1 MALIILRGHSNSQS
15 GTRIQVVGKKRGGA
29 SRKCMV
35 MSRRKVSSRVSKMAS
50 PSAAQPEPS
59 LCESP
64 VPASMF
70 SPEPDAEDSDSS
82 LDGEPMRNGES
93 DVDLTCKLVL
103 VSPSAEQYDSL
114 LHQLRDRMD
123 EGRGETIY
131 VIGQGSDG
139 TEYGLNEDDMEAS
152 IATVTS
158 MAEQIGADM
167 ILLREHQ
174 EAGGK
179 VRDYLVRKCV
189 GDNDFLEVRVAVVG
203 NVDAGKSTLLGV
215 LTHGE
220 LDNGRGFARQKLF
233 RHKHEIESGRTSS
246 VGNDILGF
254 DSHGHVVNKP
264 DSHGGSL
271 EWTKICEKSS
281 KIITFIDL
289 AGHEKYLK
297 TTVFGMTGHL
307 PDFCML
313 MVGSNAGIVG
323 MTKEHLGLALALNV
337 PVFVVVTKIDMCPA
351 NILQETLKL
360 LQRLLKSPGCRK
372 IPVLVQNRDDVIV
385 TASNFSSERMCPI
398 FQISNVTG
406 ENLELLK
413 MFLNLLSPRTSSREE
428 EPAEFQIDDTYSVP
442 GVGTVVSGTT
452 LRGLIKLNDLLLLGP
467 DPLGSFTSIAVKS
480 IHRKRMPVKEVRG
493 GQTASFAL
501 KKIKRSSIRKGMVM
515 VSPRLNPQA
524 SWEFEAEILVL
535 HHPTTISPRYQA
547 MVHCGSIRQT
557 ATILSMS
564 RDCLRTGDKATVHF
578 RFIKT
583 PEYLHIDQRLV
594 FREGRTKAVG
604 TITKLL
610 QSTNNL
616 PMNSKPQQVKMQS
629 TKKNPLG
636 KKDELSPG
644 TAVTDEVSATANAA
658 ATSGTPPP
666 QAQPKTG
673 GGGRRRGGQ
682 RHKVKSQGTC
692 APAGGC

>member
-1 MALIILRGHSNSQS
+1 
-15 GTRIQVVGKKRGGA
+15 
-29 SRKCMV
+29 
-35 MSRRKVSSRVSKMAS
+35 MAS
-50 PSAAQPEPS
+50 PSSSQMERN
-59 LCESP
+59 LCDSP

-70 SPEPDAEDSDSS
+70 SPEPEADDSDCSQ
-82 LDGEPMRNGES
+82 DGEPLMNGEP
-93 DVDLTCKLVL
+93 DIDLTSKHVL

-139 TEYGLNEDDMEAS
+139 TEYGLNEPDMEAS
-152 IATVTS
+152 VATVTS

-167 ILLREHQ
+167 IQLREHQ

-179 VRDYLVRKCV
+179 VRDYLVRKRV

-372 IPVLVQNRDDVIV
+372 IPVLVQNKDDVIV

-406 ENLELLK
+406 DNLELLK
-413 MFLNLLSPRTSSREE
+413 MFLNLLSPRSSSREE

-564 RDCLRTGDKATVHF
+564 KDCLRTGDKATVHF

-629 TKKNPLG
+629 TKKGPLT
-636 KKDELSPG
+636 KKDEHSATPMDDASPTAAAGVTPG
-644 TAVTDEVSATANAA
+644 TSILQPQVLLFVSPPAMKISVHSAVYKKPPRREGLDKNC
-658 ATSGTPPP
+658 TSNDNL
-666 QAQPKTG
+666 
-673 GGGRRRGGQ
+673 
-682 RHKVKSQGTC
+682 
-692 APAGGC
+692 